1 MSEQKQKRTRRTD
14 GPLTVKIELDEQMSN
29 MIRERAADQYRTPA
43 QQVKA
48 EVMPAIEAALGMGD
62 RESEIR
68 DD

>member
-1 MSEQKQKRTRRTD
+1 MAEAKQRRARRTD
-14 GPLTVKIELDEQMSN
+14 GPLTVRIELNQEMSD
-29 MIRERAADQYRTPA
+29 MIRQRAVEQYRTPA

-48 EVMPAIEAALGMGD
+48 EVMPAIESALGMSD

>member
-14 GPLTVKIELDEQMSN
+14 GPLTVKIQLDQAMSD
-29 MIRERAADQYRTPA
+29 MIRQRAGEQYRTPA

-48 EVMPAIEAALGMGD
+48 EVMPAIEAALGMSD